1 MPWLSAIASWG
12 LYPQWTLW
20 AFFSPYRACT
30 MFTSCEVAKKKW
42 PSQTVLHDILY
53 HRNLTEIE
61 FIYTRKTHQWYAQTF
76 TNSNI
81 IYIYHAVFQK
91 NNRRLLHLSLV
102 KDFFNKCMDP
112 VSTITPSSTTSW
124 GLMPRGSA
132 NLQRYLKSGI
142 GQSCLLEADF
152 NQLALECQRH
162 IYIYNMHV
170 FYTHF
175 NVVDLALQRLVNH
188 VRFLCIETLEPCKR
202 GTLTGLFLPCLGAG
216 CPRTGIG
223 VIKDLIFVIQKLF

>member
-12 LYPQWTLW
+12 LYVAWHYLNEPCGR
-20 AFFSPYRACT
+20 FSVPTGLVRC
-30 MFTSCEVAKKKW
+30 SPRVKWPRKKW

-81 IYIYHAVFQK
+81 IIYHAVFQK
-91 NNRRLLHLSLV
+91 NNRWLLHLSLV

-142 GQSCLLEADF
+142 GSCLLEADF

-162 IYIYNMHV
+162 IYIY
-170 FYTHF
+170 
-175 NVVDLALQRLVNH
+175 
-188 VRFLCIETLEPCKR
+188 I
-202 GTLTGLFLPCLGAG
+202 
-216 CPRTGIG
+216 
-223 VIKDLIFVIQKLF
+223 